1 MFAQTARNY
10 GNFHNQLVL
19 ETGRNA
25 NEKNVFTPMLLFCR
39 GDERNGKKREGER
52 NEICKNVQIRVNFLE
67 RIFLLGSII

>member
-25 NEKNVFTPMLLFCR
+25 KMKKTYLLLCFSFVAETKGMERKEKENVM
-39 GDERNGKKREGER
+39 KYVKM
-52 NEICKNVQIRVNFLE
+52 CKYV
-67 RIFLLGSII
+67 

>member
-25 NEKNVFTPMLLFCR
+25 NMKKTYLLLCFSFVA
-39 GDERNGKKREGER
+39 ETKGKKREGER